1 MPEKKICPILPPD
14 HNKKPQECLADR
26 CGWWDGMEGR
36 CAIAV
41 ISFFLRMGIRVK
53 K

>member
-14 HNKKPQECLADR
+14 AHHKPQECVIDR
-26 CGWWDGMEGR
+26 CAWWDGMENK
-36 CAIAV
+36 CAVAV

>member
-1 MPEKKICPILPPD
+1 MTEKKICPVLPPD
-14 HNKKPQECLADR
+14 HNKKLQECIMSR

-41 ISFFLRMGIRVK
+41 ISFFLRMGVKVK